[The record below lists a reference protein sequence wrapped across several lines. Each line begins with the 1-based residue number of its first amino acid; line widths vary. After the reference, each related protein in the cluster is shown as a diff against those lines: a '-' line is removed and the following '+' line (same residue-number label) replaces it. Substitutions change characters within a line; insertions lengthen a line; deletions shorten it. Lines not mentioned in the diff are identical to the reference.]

1 MVFTVGLM
9 YYMPKMMEGLEPE
22 ERERMQKQMAMQQNP
37 SAMLGELFGG
47 LGGGE
52 EPQPQPAAAATAKSS
67 AGSSPNKK
75 KIKK

>member
-22 ERERMQKQMAMQQNP
+22 ERERMQKQMEMQQNP
-37 SAMLGELFGG
+37 TKMLGELFSGMGG
-47 LGGGE
+47 AEPAE
-52 EPQPQPAAAATAKSS
+52 ESPSKS
-67 AGSSPNKK
+67 KK